1 MHVSPSLLFFCC
13 FFIHQTREKIL
24 FLCYHHQWYD
34 LASPCQDFQ
43 VFILF
48 FFESSTALYNSRI
61 PTVLK
66 TSHKKGGQNILF
78 HSTLNCCFS
87 IVPPF
92 CDTQINSNKAICT
105 FSYFVFLF
113 ILSLCFETSQTI
125 VFISPF
131 QCMLCYV
138 FFSFYYYSP
147 KKKKDRQRLYKQVL
161 EFPSTVHPN
170 SFFYSSSTYNIK
182 II

>member
-1 MHVSPSLLFFCC
+1 MFHLLFC
-13 FFIHQTREKIL
+13 FSAAFLFIRRVKKFFSCATTTSGMTSPRPARIFKCL
-24 FLCYHHQWYD
+24 FY
-34 LASPCQDFQ
+34 
-43 VFILF
+43 

-78 HSTLNCCFS
+78 RSTLNCCFS

-131 QCMLCYV
+131 
-138 FFSFYYYSP
+138 
-147 KKKKDRQRLYKQVL
+147 
-161 EFPSTVHPN
+161 
-170 SFFYSSSTYNIK
+170 
-182 II
+182 